1 MAPRRNWT
9 RTEVIEALSLY
20 CQIPFGQIGPAHYAI
35 RDLASKLGRTP
46 DAVALKLSNL
56 ASLDPDLQAR
66 GVVGMRHGASI
77 DRLVWNEFFGHWDD
91 LAEAS
96 PLAEIQASTPPVETS
111 RSLRESATYETEKV
125 GTRKERRGQAFFRN
139 AVLAAYDGRCCVT
152 GITRPEL
159 LRASHIIPWS
169 VSSEKRLSPM
179 NGLALNALH
188 DAAFDSGLITLDE
201 KCRLVLSSRLRE
213 HVPRRLF
220 ADFFARFEGTAVSE
234 PVRFQP
240 SEENLAYH
248 RERIF
253 HA

>member
-1 MAPRRNWT
+1 
-9 RTEVIEALSLY
+9 LY

-77 DRLVWNEFFGHWDD
+77 DRIVWNEFFGHWDL

-96 PLAEIQASTPPVETS
+96 PIAEIQASTPPLEVS
-111 RSLRESATYETEKV
+111 RLVRESATYETEKM

-139 AVLAAYDGRCCVT
+139 TVLAAYDGRCCIT
-152 GITRPEL
+152 GIMRPEL

-169 VSSEKRLSPM
+169 VSLEKRLSPM

-188 DAAFDSGLITLDE
+188 DAAFDSGLVTLDT
-201 KCRLVLSSRLRE
+201 KRRVVLSSRLKE
-213 HVPRRLF
+213 QIPKRLF
-220 ADFFARFEGTAVSE
+220 AEFFARFEGAAVAD
-234 PVRFQP
+234 PMRFQP
-240 SEENLAYH
+240 SDENLAYH

-253 HA
+253 QA